1 MANKKIHGHVN
12 KNPKAFM
19 HMNDGVHVNIFY
31 FLKFIFYINI
41 LKLFKIIFK
50 KKFKNVIQITI
61 LNNPKP
67 LAGS

>member
-31 FLKFIFYINI
+31 FLKFIFYIYI
-41 LKLFKIIFK
+41 LKLFKIIF
-50 KKFKNVIQITI
+50 
-61 LNNPKP
+61 
-67 LAGS
+67 